1 MKQIFNK
8 KAAFNFHL
16 LEKLEAGIILTGNE
30 IKSVRAGK
38 VSLAESFVL
47 IKSGEAVLVNAHI
60 APYEK
65 GASASADP
73 KRDRKLLLQKKE
85 IDYLIGK
92 LAGSNLDLVPTRLYF
107 KHNYAKIEI
116 ALARSKKTYDKRA
129 VIKQKEQ
136 EREAQAILRE
146 EKLRSQKE
154 T

>member
-8 KAAFNFHL
+8 KAAFNFLL
-16 LEKLEAGIILTGNE
+16 LEKIEAGIILTGNE

-38 VSLAESFVL
+38 VSLVDSFVL
-47 IKSGEAVLVNAHI
+47 IRDGEAVLVNAHI

-65 GASASADP
+65 GSSAAADP

-92 LAGSNLDLVPTRLYF
+92 LAGSNLSLVPTRLYF
-107 KHNYAKIEI
+107 KHNYAKIEV
-116 ALARSKKTYDKRA
+116 ALARGKKTYDKRA
-129 VIKQKEQ
+129 TIKQKEQ